1 MAVDPYDPAVNPVV
15 RATRNRNNF
24 PPEELKKYENQ
35 WVAWSSDG
43 TRIIAAADDLDPLE
57 EAVNAA
63 GFKISDTVVE
73 LILPADLAF
82 LGGATC
88 DLTTDDS
95 A

>member
-1 MAVDPYDPAVNPVV
+1 MNIDPYDPAVNPVV

-24 PPEELKKYENQ
+24 SPDELRKYENQ

-43 TRIIAAADDLDPLE
+43 TRIIAAGDDLDPLE
-57 EAVNAA
+57 KAVQAA
-63 GFKISDTVVE
+63 GYEITDTVVE

-88 DLTTDDS
+88 DSTTDDS